1 MKCNVGDWH
10 YIKDGLPENYAGRL
24 WVACRAKD
32 GSRENW
38 VAGGIIY
45 GYYRGTTNPWG
56 IPLLDDDNYEAYAWM
71 YEWYPKPP
79 KEESYERKTSR
90 KGRGEEDRRTGTL

>member
-1 MKCNVGDWH
+1 MPKMWKAGEVGMKCDVGSWV
-10 YIKDGLPENYAGRL
+10 YVKDKLPQNYAGRL

-38 VAGGIIY
+38 VACGILY
-45 GYYRGTTNPWG
+45 GYCGWTKNPWG

-79 KEESYERKTSR
+79 KDCE
-90 KGRGEEDRRTGTL
+90 